1 MHPREATGTPKS
13 PSPIFGSGSVVF
25 VEWSVGVASKMENTP
40 SVRIQKI
47 SAAAREPSAL
57 IWCGYILIP

>member
-1 MHPREATGTPKS
+1 MHPREATGTPKA

-25 VEWSVGVASKMENTP
+25 VEWSVGVASKMKNTP

-47 SAAAREPSAL
+47 SAGSCGKNL
-57 IWCGYILIP
+57 IFVIFSNLL